1 MRDCANP
8 DKQQLNSRPANATAD
23 LEGGEFFPSIA
34 ISLRDFEIHRG
45 THAYR
50 GRQESNY
57 RRQTPQRDY

>member
-34 ISLRDFEIHRG
+34 ISLRDFEIHFG
-45 THAYR
+45 PVPYR
-50 GRQESNY
+50 GITGKQL
-57 RRQTPQRDY
+57 QTASSTM